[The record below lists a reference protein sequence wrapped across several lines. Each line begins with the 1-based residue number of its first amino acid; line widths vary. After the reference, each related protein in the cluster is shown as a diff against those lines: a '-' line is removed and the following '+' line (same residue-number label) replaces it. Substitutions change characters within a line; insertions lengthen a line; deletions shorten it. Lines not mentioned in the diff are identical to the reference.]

1 MVPVSASVSV
11 NVVTSSECSAV
22 KIAPCSYH
30 VMVGF
35 GLPTHRHSNVILVPS
50 SDCLMTGLSVNV
62 GLIKSSGTGASSP
75 ISANQILLS

>member
-1 MVPVSASVSV
+1 MVPVLLGDDISTELHLVH
-11 NVVTSSECSAV
+11 NFTCL
-22 KIAPCSYH
+22 KCFGSYH

-62 GLIKSSGTGASSP
+62 GLI
-75 ISANQILLS
+75 

>member
-1 MVPVSASVSV
+1 MLMQLHSLD
-11 NVVTSSECSAV
+11 AV
-22 KIAPCSYH
+22 KMFYMCASYH

-35 GLPTHRHSNVILVPS
+35 GLPTHRHSKVILVPS

-75 ISANQILLS
+75 IPIIQTLLSS